1 MNATPERKNT
11 QWLNGI
17 GDLLGGGYVGGT
29 SKIEG
34 LYGIKTATP
43 KPRAS
48 TIKTL
53 SSLIGLKPD
62 APHDSSP
69 ATFEFDNELEASP
82 DVKSTKV
89 SSSFSTEGIKIES
102 AYREEE
108 KNEELRI
115 EKPTTAKPTEA
126 GPTEIKVSEP
136 KKIDDKPK
144 ELKPVETKPIVVL
157 KPKEIKPVE
166 TKPIV
171 VPKPKDLAKNPEP
184 ARFSGFVK
192 KPESSASTVKLDL
205 TKKLS
210 DPSKPLTITKKP
222 SLGTLKSPAN
232 KSSFLSQKVPVKKE
246 EPKPAPVKQE

>member
-48 TIKTL
+48 TIQTL

-89 SSSFSTEGIKIES
+89 SSNFSTEGIKIES
-102 AYREEE
+102 AYQEEE
-108 KNEELRI
+108 K
-115 EKPTTAKPTEA
+115 K
-126 GPTEIKVSEP
+126 
-136 KKIDDKPK
+136 
-144 ELKPVETKPIVVL
+144 
-157 KPKEIKPVE
+157 
-166 TKPIV
+166 
-171 VPKPKDLAKNPEP
+171 
-184 ARFSGFVK
+184 
-192 KPESSASTVKLDL
+192 
-205 TKKLS
+205 
-210 DPSKPLTITKKP
+210 
-222 SLGTLKSPAN
+222 
-232 KSSFLSQKVPVKKE
+232 
-246 EPKPAPVKQE
+246 